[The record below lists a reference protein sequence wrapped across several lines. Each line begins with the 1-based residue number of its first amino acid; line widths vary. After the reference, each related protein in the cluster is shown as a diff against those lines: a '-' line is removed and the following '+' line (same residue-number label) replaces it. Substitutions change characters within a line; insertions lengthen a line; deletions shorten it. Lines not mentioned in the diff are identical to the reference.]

1 MNVSFSVVRGAETW
15 FYPPAFTGVG
25 FDRPIQL
32 REPGEIFPHPTAV
45 RPHPIVRRKCRLRR
59 VSQGR
64 TIHSP
69 YIGRGIA
76 LTLIVGLLA
85 WTGFRA
91 LGSRPPETP
100 KMPFPAPAVDA
111 PLASAKSLQTAVLA
125 GGCFWG
131 VQAVFEHLKGVSS
144 VTSGYSGG
152 YVKSPS
158 YESVSMGVT
167 GHAESVSITYDPS
180 QISFGQLLM
189 VFFSVAHD
197 PTQWNRQGPDT
208 GSQYRSLI
216 FYTSADQKRIAQS
229 YIAQLDAAK
238 VYSRP
243 IVTKAEPFQAFYPA
257 ENDHQDFLQHNPN
270 NPYIVYNDLP
280 KLQNLKK
287 DFPGLYR
294 P

>member
-1 MNVSFSVVRGAETW
+1 M
-15 FYPPAFTGVG
+15 
-25 FDRPIQL
+25 Q
-32 REPGEIFPHPTAV
+32 
-45 RPHPIVRRKCRLRR
+45 
-59 VSQGR
+59 
-64 TIHSP
+64 SP
-69 YIGRGIA
+69 YVGRGIA
-76 LTLIVGLLA
+76 FVVIVGLIA

-100 KMPFPAPAVDA
+100 KLPFPAPVIDA
-111 PLASAKSLQTAVLA
+111 SLAPAKTQQTAVFA

-131 VQAVFEHLKGVSS
+131 VQAVFQHLKGVSS

-167 GHAESVSITYDPS
+167 GHAETVRVIYDPS
-180 QISFGQLLM
+180 QLTYGQLLM

-208 GSQYRSLI
+208 GSQYRSEI
-216 FYTSADQKRIAQS
+216 FYTNEDQKRIAQA

-238 VYSRP
+238 VYSRK
-243 IVTKAEPFQAFYPA
+243 IVTKVEPLQAFYAA
-257 ENDHQDFLQHNPN
+257 ESYHQDYLKNNPE
-270 NPYIVYNDLP
+270 NPYIVYYDLP
-280 KLQNLKK
+280 KLENLKK
-287 DFPGLYR
+287 DFPGLYQ

>member
-1 MNVSFSVVRGAETW
+1 M
-15 FYPPAFTGVG
+15 
-25 FDRPIQL
+25 L
-32 REPGEIFPHPTAV
+32 
-45 RPHPIVRRKCRLRR
+45 
-59 VSQGR
+59 
-64 TIHSP
+64 SP

-76 LTLIVGLLA
+76 LVVIAGLVA
-85 WTGFRA
+85 WTAFRA

-100 KMPFPAPAVDA
+100 KILFPAPATDA
-111 PLASAKSLQTAVLA
+111 PLATAKSQQTAVLA

-131 VQAVFEHLKGVSS
+131 LQAVFEHLKGVSS
-144 VTSGYSGG
+144 VTSGYAGG

-167 GHAESVSITYDPS
+167 GHAETISIIYDPS
-180 QISFGQLLM
+180 RLTYGQLLM

-208 GSQYRSLI
+208 GSQYRSAI
-216 FYTSADQKRIAQS
+216 FYTIAEQKRIAQA

-243 IVTKAEPFQAFYPA
+243 IVTKVEPFQAFYPA
-257 ENDHQDFLQHNPN
+257 ESYHQDFLKNNPG
-270 NPYIVYNDLP
+270 NPYIIYNDLP
-280 KLQNLKK
+280 KLENLKK
-287 DFPGLYR
+287 NFPNLYQ

>member
-1 MNVSFSVVRGAETW
+1 M
-15 FYPPAFTGVG
+15 
-25 FDRPIQL
+25 Q
-32 REPGEIFPHPTAV
+32 
-45 RPHPIVRRKCRLRR
+45 
-59 VSQGR
+59 
-64 TIHSP
+64 SP
-69 YIGRGIA
+69 YIGRGVA
-76 LTLIVGLLA
+76 FLVIVGLVC
-85 WTGFRA
+85 WTAFRA

-100 KMPFPAPAVDA
+100 KIPFPVPAIDA
-111 PLASAKSLQTAVLA
+111 PLATAKSQQTAVLA

-158 YESVSMGVT
+158 YETVSMGVT
-167 GHAESVSITYDPS
+167 GHAEAVSIIYDPS
-180 QISFGQLLM
+180 QLTYGQLLR

-208 GSQYRSLI
+208 GSQYRSAI
-216 FYTSADQKRIAQS
+216 FYTSAEQKRIAQT
-229 YIAQLDAAK
+229 YIMQLDAAK

-243 IVTKAEPFQAFYPA
+243 IVTKVELFQAFYAA
-257 ENDHQDFLQHNPN
+257 ESYHQDFLKNNPD

-280 KLQNLKK
+280 KLENLKK
-287 DFPGLYR
+287 DFPNIYQ

>member
-1 MNVSFSVVRGAETW
+1 M
-15 FYPPAFTGVG
+15 
-25 FDRPIQL
+25 Q
-32 REPGEIFPHPTAV
+32 
-45 RPHPIVRRKCRLRR
+45 
-59 VSQGR
+59 
-64 TIHSP
+64 SP

-76 LTLIVGLLA
+76 FVVIAGLVC

-100 KMPFPAPAVDA
+100 KMPLPVPAIDA
-111 PLASAKSLQTAVLA
+111 PLATAKSQQTAVLA

-167 GHAESVSITYDPS
+167 GHAETVSIIYDPS
-180 QISFGQLLM
+180 QLTYGQLLR

-208 GSQYRSLI
+208 GSQYRSSI
-216 FYTSADQKRIAQS
+216 FYTSEEQKRIAHA

-243 IVTKAEPFQAFYPA
+243 IVTKVEPFQAFYPA
-257 ENDHQDFLQHNPN
+257 ESYHQDFLKNNPD

-280 KLQNLKK
+280 KLENLKK
-287 DFPGLYR
+287 DFPNIYQ